1 MSGTWMPIGTV
12 ALVLCALA
20 AATLAML
27 RMLRGPTHADR
38 VVALDIFLAAGV
50 ALCVAASLQTQRT
63 VFLDVAIGLALVGFV
78 ATMGWARLVERS
90 GASSATAADAGACG
104 PVPHTPEPPR

>member
-1 MSGTWMPIGTV
+1 MNGVWVDGAIL
-12 ALVLCALA
+12 ALVLLALA
-20 AATLAML
+20 GGVLAL
-27 RMLRGPTHADR
+27 VRILRGPTHADR

-78 ATMGWARLVERS
+78 ATIGWARLVERAPR
-90 GASSATAADAGACG
+90 GGGATAGSDRAEQA
-104 PVPHTPEPPR
+104 R

>member
-1 MSGTWMPIGTV
+1 MNGAWIDGA
-12 ALVLCALA
+12 ALVLVLLALA
-20 AATLAML
+20 ASALAMV

-38 VVALDIFLAAGV
+38 VVALDILLAAGI

-78 ATMGWARLVERS
+78 ATIGWARLVERR
-90 GASSATAADAGACG
+90 GADDTKTVED
-104 PVPHTPEPPR
+104 PR

>member
-1 MSGTWMPIGTV
+1 MNGPWVDAATL
-12 ALVLCALA
+12 ALVLCALGA
-20 AATLAML
+20 GFLAMV

-38 VVALDIFLAAGV
+38 VVALDIFLAAAV

-78 ATMGWARLVERS
+78 ATIGWARMVELSGQAKPEPSRRS
-90 GASSATAADAGACG
+90 GKRKS
-104 PVPHTPEPPR
+104 RQ